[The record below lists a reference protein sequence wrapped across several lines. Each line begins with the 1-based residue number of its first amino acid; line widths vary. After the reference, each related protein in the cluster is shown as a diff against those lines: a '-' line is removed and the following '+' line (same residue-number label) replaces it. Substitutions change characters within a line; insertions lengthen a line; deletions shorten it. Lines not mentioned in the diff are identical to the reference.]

1 MKPPVF
7 LIIEYTRSYM
17 DGAIS
22 SKVVQVVDSR
32 EKMKRALEDESSLD
46 DNQWLSYQFWIVE

>member
-7 LIIEYTRSYM
+7 LIIKYTRSYM

-32 EKMKRALEDESSLD
+32 EKMKRALKDESSLD